1 MYLFAFPFSLIMPKR
16 SKTSG
21 KWLKE
26 HFDDP
31 YVKRARQEGWRSRAV
46 YKLQEIDERDRL
58 LRRGMTVVDLGAAPG
73 SWSEW
78 VARKVQPGGRVIAL
92 DLLPMDALP
101 DVTFIQGDFRE
112 AEVLDA
118 LLATI
123 GETPVDL
130 VLSDMAPNISGLKAV
145 DQPRAMYL
153 AELTLDLAERVL
165 RPGGDL
171 LLKAF
176 TGEGLDDFKR
186 QLRRRFGK
194 LQVRKPKASRPRSP
208 EIYLLARD
216 FRP

>member
-1 MYLFAFPFSLIMPKR
+1 MPKR

-78 VARKVQPGGRVIAL
+78 VAKKVQPGGRVIAL

-112 AEVLDA
+112 AEVLEA
-118 LLATI
+118 LLAAI

-153 AELTLDLAERVL
+153 AELTLDLANRVL

-186 QLRRRFGK
+186 QLRQRFGK

>member
-1 MYLFAFPFSLIMPKR
+1 MAKR

-46 YKLQEIDERDRL
+46 YKLMEIDERDRL

-92 DLLPMDALP
+92 DILPMDSLP
-101 DVTFIQGDFRE
+101 DVAFIQGDFRE
-112 AEVLDA
+112 QAVLEQ

-123 GETPVDL
+123 GEQPVDL
-130 VLSDMAPNISGLKAV
+130 VISDMAPNISGMKAV

-153 AELTLDLAERVL
+153 AELTLDLAEQVL

-171 LLKAF
+171 LIKAF
-176 TGEGLDDFKR
+176 TGEGLDEFKR
-186 QLRRRFGK
+186 QLRARFGK
-194 LQVRKPKASRPRSP
+194 LQVRKPRASRPRSP

-216 FRP
+216 FRPR